1 MATEKKPKSRAHKE
15 SKKTGA
21 RGARPVKLT
30 ELQKYLM
37 SGKSTRRMK
46 TAGRLAQ
53 IHTEDRAK
61 KELAEKNKKKTGHDA
76 FKKLAEAS

>member
-37 SGKSTRRMK
+37 TGKSTRRMK
-46 TAGRLAQ
+46 TSGRLAQ
-53 IHTEDRAK
+53 LHTEERVK
-61 KELAEKNKKKTGHDA
+61 AEVAERNKKKTGHDG
-76 FKKLAEAS
+76 FRKLKDAS